1 MSTKEQKEINK
12 RLKYQEPKRTLWR
25 SIAYL
30 LIALTPLL
38 FFCVIIP
45 AVIGLFTT
53 GLSYI
58 DLLKATFGW
67 FGGIGMALI
76 LIYVSVVT
84 FLKR

>member
-58 DLLKATFGW
+58 DLLKTTFGW

-76 LIYVSVVT
+76 LIYISVVT
-84 FLKR
+84 FIKR